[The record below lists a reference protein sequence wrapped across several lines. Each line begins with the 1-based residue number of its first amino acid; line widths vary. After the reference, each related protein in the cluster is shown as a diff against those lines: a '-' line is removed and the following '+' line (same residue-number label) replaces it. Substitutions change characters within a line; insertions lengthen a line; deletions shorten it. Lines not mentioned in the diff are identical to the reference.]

1 MSGVIINLAFP
12 NVKWTNE
19 TIAVKQGLSVLF
31 SMLGGILYS
40 IILCIPYIFIAK
52 FVIPEIYLAIVLA
65 INVLLAILSGRYLST
80 KAAAVLNKL

>member
-19 TIAVKQGLSVLF
+19 TIAVKRGLSVLF
-31 SMLGGILYS
+31 SMLGGMLYS
-40 IILCIPYIFIAK
+40 MVLLFPYIAIAR
-52 FVIPEIYLAIVLA
+52 FLLPEIYLAIILA
-65 INVLLAILSGRYLST
+65 INVLLTILSGRYLST

>member
-1 MSGVIINLAFP
+1 MSGVIINLTFP

-19 TIAVKQGLSVLF
+19 TIAVKRGLSVLF

-40 IILCIPYIFIAK
+40 MVLLFPYFAIAR
-52 FVIPEIYLAIVLA
+52 FLLPEIYLAIILA
-65 INVLLAILSGRYLST
+65 INVLLTILSGRYLST